1 MKNYYI
7 KINKKYL
14 IGFKE
19 TKIKSKEGTGGWY
32 DINKNITITSPMLEK
47 NEMNKKIIEGNT
59 NLKSCIDKI
68 LKYMKEVENIKSIE
82 IMEVF

>member
-1 MKNYYI
+1 
-7 KINKKYL
+7 
-14 IGFKE
+14 
-19 TKIKSKEGTGGWY
+19 
-32 DINKNITITSPMLEK
+32 MLEK

>member
-19 TKIKSKEGTGGWY
+19 TKIKSKEGTGGWC
-32 DINKNITITSPMLEK
+32 DINKNITITKPMLEK

-68 LKYMKEVENIKSIE
+68 FKYMKEVENIKSIE